1 VSTPAYE
8 VLYDILPLY
17 PYLINNTSCPVCCSQ
32 AYIDNPDFQPDK
44 IITVSKAAY
53 GLCAW
58 VRAMEAYDRVVKVG
72 ELGEDQRAASPARC
86 L

>member
-1 VSTPAYE
+1 LARLFAP
-8 VLYDILPLY
+8 
-17 PYLINNTSCPVCCSQ
+17 Q

-58 VRAMEAYDRVVKVG
+58 VRAMEAYDRVVKVRG
-72 ELGEDQRAASPARC
+72 LR
-86 L
+86 